1 MEVNGDLMLVLNSFP
16 LLKIAPAFVT
26 EAWQEV
32 DNQMTCLSYLLAV
45 PPRPTHS
52 SNNFVLEGR

>member
-1 MEVNGDLMLVLNSFP
+1 MLVLNSFP